1 MHLHRFVVGA
11 YEFPEL
17 FLSRS
22 GQDTGFGV
30 HFEKGSFLL
39 PSDDESDASSA
50 ADNDADEPNEDASPI
65 GEEKGDS
72 EEPEEILN
80 GDQVVGLESTDSN
93 EKTATRIAYQSFDGD
108 VIMFVL

>member
-17 FLSRS
+17 FLSRN

-50 ADNDADEPNEDASPI
+50 ADNGADEPNGDA
-65 GEEKGDS
+65 EEKGDS